1 MGRSDRLTD
10 TAISR
15 RRLLSTGAAGAG
27 VLLGGAVDAEA
38 ARKKKHRRPGSRT
51 VDVAIVGA
59 GFAGLTAAREL
70 TRAGYSVTV
79 LEARNRVGGRVL
91 NKNIGHEHYERG
103 ATFAGPTQ
111 NHILGLAKTQKV
123 DTFPTFDTGN
133 NVYIAD
139 GERSTY
145 DGHGPLGTAPP
156 DPQGAPDL
164 IQAVLRLDEMSKDV
178 PVDAPWESPRAGE
191 WDSQTLKQWIDSNTG
206 TPRFKE
212 LVPLATRPIF
222 GCEPRE
228 ISLLFTLFYIA
239 SSGDGANP
247 GTFERNFDTEGGA
260 QQYRFVGGSQLIAQR
275 IAKHLGRKVVLRS
288 PVKRIVQGKNGVRV
302 ESSRLTVHAKYAI
315 VAIPPVL
322 VNGIHFKPGLSAGR
336 LGLGRTMPQGT
347 LWKVTALY
355 DKPFWRAKGL
365 NGTAVQT
372 GGPVGATYDDS
383 PENGS
388 TGALLGFV
396 GGDEARKFQAMS
408 KASRRAA
415 VLKNF
420 ADFFGNEALQARLY
434 LETDWPGAKWSR
446 GGPVGLAPPGLLTR
460 YGPSLR
466 EPFRRVH
473 WAGTETALYW
483 NGYMDGAVS
492 SGRRAALE
500 VIDLL

>member
-1 MGRSDRLTD
+1 MTD
-10 TAISR
+10 HAISR
-15 RRLLSTGAAGAG
+15 RKLLGAGAAGAG
-27 VLLGGAVDAEA
+27 TLLSGGTVAEA
-38 ARKKKHRRPGSRT
+38 KKRRKRPGSRT

-59 GFAGLTAAREL
+59 GFAGLNAAREL
-70 TRAGYSVTV
+70 TRAGYSVTL

-91 NKNIGHEHYERG
+91 NKNLGKGEHFERG

-111 NHILGLAKTQKV
+111 NHILGLAKSQKV
-123 DTFPTFDTGN
+123 DIFPTYDTGD
-133 NVYIAD
+133 NVYIAG

-164 IQAVLRLDEMSKDV
+164 IQAVLRLDEMSKQV
-178 PVDAPWESPRAGE
+178 PVDAPWESPSAGE
-191 WDSQTLKQWIDSNTG
+191 WDGQTLKQWIDSNSG

-212 LVPLATRPIF
+212 MVALATRPIF
-222 GCEPRE
+222 GCEPSE

-239 SSGDGANP
+239 ASGDERNI
-247 GTFERNFDTEGGA
+247 GTFERNFDTQDGG
-260 QQYRFVGGSQLIAQR
+260 QMWRFEGGSQLIGQR

-315 VAIPPVL
+315 VAVPPVL
-322 VNGIHFKPGLSAGR
+322 VNQIHWKPHLPDGR
-336 LGLGRTMPQGT
+336 LQLGRTMPQGEI
-347 LWKVTALY
+347 WKVAAVY

-372 GGPVGATYDDS
+372 GGPVSATFDDS
-383 PENGS
+383 PPNGKH
-388 TGALLGFV
+388 GAVLGFV
-396 GGDEARKFQAMS
+396 AGDPARQFRKMS
-408 KASRRAA
+408 KAARRAA

-420 ADFFGNEALQARLY
+420 ADFFGNEALNPITY
-434 LETDWPGAKWSR
+434 IETDWPGAKWSR
-446 GGPVGLAPPGLLTR
+446 GGPVGIAPPGLLTR
-460 YGPSLR
+460 FGPALR
-466 EPFRRVH
+466 TPFNRVH
-473 WAGTETALYW
+473 WAGTETATYW

-500 VIDLL
+500 VIDRL